1 MEIKVN
7 GLEGIR
13 VQQTE
18 AEREFWKL
26 YKRLRKKYH
35 LTMHLSAS
43 VYEKRD
49 DSIEIWRDEDGKRAE
64 TVCRIKREDI
74 EECYEIAVLD
84 LKFYEKRMQ
93 EREDRGQEIQEE
105 RIWKTCSRSQ

>member
-13 VQQTE
+13 MQQTE
-18 AEREFWKL
+18 AERKFWELFRKL
-26 YKRLRKKYH
+26 QKKYH
-35 LTMHLSAS
+35 LSMRSRSS
-43 VYEKRD
+43 VYGKRD
-49 DSIEIWRDEDGKRAE
+49 DSIEIWRDDEEGKRIE

-93 EREDRGQEIQEE
+93 EKEACAQAI
-105 RIWKTCSRSQ
+105 